1 MATNKKEV
9 QKKITEKESLEII
22 ESIILAEEK
31 DFLNISAHKRFPYKG
46 FDENVYRFTV
56 NIMSLDMLINLMEH
70 PKVQNVYFNPC
81 AAGPGQGT
89 DGISMVYR
97 VFVKYKST
105 ED

>member
-1 MATNKKEV
+1 MTRRKKENE
-9 QKKITEKESLEII
+9 KIITEEESLEII

-31 DFLNISAHKRFPYKG
+31 DFLNISAHKPFPYKG

-56 NIMSLDMLINLMEH
+56 NVMSLDMLINLMEH
-70 PKVQNVYFNPC
+70 PRVQNVYFNPC

-97 VFVKYKST
+97 VFVKYHST
-105 ED
+105 